1 MIEGVV
7 IKPLNQFD
15 DERGKVM
22 HMLRSDSE
30 LFERFGEVYFSYVNP
45 GKIKAWKRHQLM
57 TQLLTV
63 PYGEIE
69 FVLFDDRIGSATCGQ
84 VQTVLVGEDEH
95 RLLKIPPLIW
105 YGFKGMAQHRSLI
118 VNCAD
123 LPHDTNET
131 ERLHIDNGHIPYS
144 W

>member
-7 IKPLNQFD
+7 IKPLSQFE

-30 LFERFGEVYFSYVNP
+30 IFDQFGEVYFSYVNP
-45 GKIKAWKRHQLM
+45 GMVKAWKRHQLM

-63 PYGEIE
+63 PYGQVD
-69 FVLFDDRIGSATCGQ
+69 FVLFDDRKASGTFGKTQQVHIG
-84 VQTVLVGEDEH
+84 DREH
-95 RLLKIPPLIW
+95 QLLKIPQLIW
-105 YGFKGMAQHRSLI
+105 YGFKGMASHRSLI

-123 LPHDTNET
+123 LPHDPEA
-131 ERLHIDNGHIPYS
+131 P
-144 W
+144 